1 MNVEA
6 GAGALARFKAVAA
19 AAEPD
24 LLEGALLVAT
34 LVDSGEDLDAARR
47 AIEEAAE
54 RVRALG
60 GNLDALR
67 TVLFREVGLR
77 GDDES
82 YDSPSNSS
90 VARVLARRKGMPI
103 TLSIVAIEVGR
114 RAGIE
119 LAGIGLPG
127 HFVVGGA
134 ALPPGVFLDPFDGGE
149 LRDAAG
155 LETRLEQIFGAPVA
169 LGAGPLRPEASRA
182 ILARVLRN
190 LRRSFE
196 RRDRWEEALAAL
208 EFSEALEPE
217 DAANGRER
225 GLLLLKMGRT
235 QEAIGYLER
244 YAAFAGGD
252 EAEGIQELIA
262 TLRGERPA
270 ADAQPHGHGPEPPRR
285 TFTLEEARALLPQV
299 RKITDAAVENFE
311 ELAEELESERQDVV
325 ERWAR
330 DVRALGIDV
339 KGLWLVDFDSGSG
352 YYCWKYPE
360 PGLDHYHGYEE
371 GFAGRLKIT

>member
-1 MNVEA
+1 MSVEA
-6 GAGALARFKAVAA
+6 GAGALARFKALAA
-19 AAEPD
+19 GADPD

-34 LVDSGEDLDAARR
+34 LVDPGENLDEARR
-47 AIEEAAE
+47 TIEETSE

-67 TVLFREVGLR
+67 TVLFRELGLR

-90 VARVLARRKGMPI
+90 VARVLARRRGMPI
-103 TLSIVAIEVGR
+103 TLSIVAIEVAR
-114 RAGIE
+114 RAGID
-119 LAGIGLPG
+119 LAGVGLPG

-134 ALPPGVFLDPFDGGE
+134 ALPPGVYLDPFDGGE
-149 LRDAAG
+149 LRDAPG

-169 LGAGPLRPEASRA
+169 LGAGPLRPEPNRA

-235 QEAIGYLER
+235 DEAIGYLER

-270 ADAQPHGHGPEPPRR
+270 AAGHGHGPEPPRR
-285 TFTLEEARALLPQV
+285 TFTLEEARAMLPQV
-299 RKITDAAVENFE
+299 RRITDAAVESFE
-311 ELAEELESERQDVV
+311 QLAEELESERQDVV

>member
-1 MNVEA
+1 VSVEA
-6 GAGALARFKAVAA
+6 RAGALARFKSLAA
-19 AAEPD
+19 GADPD

-34 LVDSGEDLDAARR
+34 LVDPEEDLEAARR
-47 AIEEAAE
+47 AVREASE

-60 GNLDALR
+60 GNLEALR
-67 TVLFREVGLR
+67 TVLFRELGLR

-90 VARVLARRKGMPI
+90 VARVLARRRGMPI
-103 TLSIVAIEVGR
+103 TLSILAIEVARG
-114 RAGIE
+114 AGIE
-119 LAGIGLPG
+119 LAGIGVPG

-134 ALPPGVFLDPFDGGE
+134 ALPPGVYLDPFDGGE

-169 LGAGPLRPEASRA
+169 LGDRPLRIDASRA

-235 QEAIGYLER
+235 DEAIGFLER

-252 EAEGIQELIA
+252 EAEGIEELIA
-262 TLRGERPA
+262 TLRGERPGA
-270 ADAQPHGHGPEPPRR
+270 EGHGHGPEPPRKV
-285 TFTLEEARALLPQV
+285 FTLDQARALLPRV
-299 RKITDAAVENFE
+299 RSMTDAAVEKFDQ
-311 ELAEELESERQDVV
+311 LAEELESEREDLVQ
-325 ERWAR
+325 RWAR
-330 DVRALGIDV
+330 DVRALGVEV
-339 KGLWLVDFDSGSG
+339 KGLWLVDFDSGAG

-360 PGLDHYHGYEE
+360 PGLDHFHGYEE
-371 GFAGRLKIT
+371 GFAGRLRIT

>member
-1 MNVEA
+1 VSVEA
-6 GAGALARFKAVAA
+6 GAGALARFKALAA
-19 AAEPD
+19 AEEPD

-34 LVDSGEDLDAARR
+34 LVDAGEDLDAARR
-47 AIEEAAE
+47 AIDQAAE
-54 RVRALG
+54 RVRTLG
-60 GNLDALR
+60 GTIEALR
-67 TVLFREVGLR
+67 TVLFRELGLR

-90 VARVLARRKGMPI
+90 VARVLARRRGMPI
-103 TLSIVAIEVGR
+103 TLSIVAIEVAR
-114 RAGIE
+114 RAGID

-155 LETRLEQIFGAPVA
+155 LETRLEQIFSAPVA
-169 LGAGPLRPEASRA
+169 LGSGPLRPEASRA

-208 EFSEALEPE
+208 EFSEVLEPE

-235 QEAIGYLER
+235 DEAIGFLER

-262 TLRGERPA
+262 TLRGERPGGEG
-270 ADAQPHGHGPEPPRR
+270 HGHGPEPPRR

-299 RKITDAAVENFE
+299 RRITDAAVESFE
-311 ELAEELESERQDVV
+311 QLAEELESERQEVV
-325 ERWAR
+325 ERWAH
-330 DVRALGIDV
+330 DVRALGIEV

-360 PGLDHYHGYEE
+360 AGLDHYHGYEE
-371 GFAGRLKIT
+371 GFPGRLKIT

>member
-1 MNVEA
+1 VSVEA
-6 GAGALARFKAVAA
+6 GTGALARFRALATE
-19 AAEPD
+19 AEPD

-34 LVDSGEDLDAARR
+34 LVDPAEDLDAARR
-47 AIEEAAE
+47 AVGDASE

-60 GNLDALR
+60 GNIEALR
-67 TVLFREVGLR
+67 TVLFRELGLR
-77 GDDES
+77 GDEES
-82 YDSPSNSS
+82 YDAPSNSS
-90 VARVLARRKGMPI
+90 VARVLSRKRGMPI
-103 TLSIVAIEVGR
+103 TLLIVAIEVAR

-119 LAGIGLPG
+119 LAGVGLPG
-127 HFVVGGA
+127 HFVVGGT
-134 ALPPGVFLDPFDGGE
+134 ALPPGVYLDPFDGGE

-155 LETRLEQIFGAPVA
+155 LESRLGQIFGAPVG
-169 LGAGPLRPEASRA
+169 LGETPLRPDPSRA

-196 RRDRWEEALAAL
+196 RRDRWEDALAAL

-235 QEAIGYLER
+235 DEAIVFLER

-252 EAEGIQELIA
+252 EAEGIEELIA
-262 TLRGERPA
+262 TLRGERPG
-270 ADAQPHGHGPEPPRR
+270 ADGEEHGPEPARR
-285 TFTLEEARALLPQV
+285 IFTLDEARALLPKV
-299 RKITDAAVENFE
+299 RQITNAAVEKFD
-311 ELAEELESERQDVV
+311 ELPEDLEAERQEVI
-325 ERWAR
+325 ERWAH
-330 DVRALGIDV
+330 DVRALGVEI

-360 PGLDHYHGYEE
+360 PALGHYHGYEE
-371 GFAGRLKIT
+371 GFSGRLQIT

>member
-1 MNVEA
+1 VSVEA
-6 GAGALARFKAVAA
+6 GAGILARFRALAGEA
-19 AAEPD
+19 DPD
-24 LLEGALLVAT
+24 LLEGALLVST
-34 LVDSGEDLDAARR
+34 LVDADEDLDAARR
-47 AIEEAAE
+47 AVREASE

-60 GNLDALR
+60 GNIEALR
-67 TVLFREVGLR
+67 TVLFQELGLK
-77 GDDES
+77 GDHES

-90 VARVLARRKGMPI
+90 VARVLARRRGMPI
-103 TLSIVAIEVGR
+103 TLSIVAIEVARG
-114 RAGIE
+114 AGIE
-119 LAGIGLPG
+119 LAGVGLPG
-127 HFVVGGA
+127 HFVVGGG
-134 ALPPGVFLDPFDGGE
+134 ALPPGVYLDPFDGGE

-169 LGAGPLRPEASRA
+169 LGEGPLRPDASRA

-208 EFSEALEPE
+208 DFTEALEPE

-235 QEAIGYLER
+235 DEAVGLLER

-252 EAEGIQELIA
+252 EAEGIEELIA
-262 TLRGERPA
+262 TLRGERPGA
-270 ADAQPHGHGPEPPRR
+270 EGHGPEPPRR
-285 TFTLEEARALLPQV
+285 VFTLDEARALFPQV
-299 RKITDAAVENFE
+299 RRITNAAVEKFE
-311 ELAEELESERQDVV
+311 ELAEELESERQELA

-330 DVRALGIDV
+330 EVRALGVEV
-339 KGLWLVDFDSGSG
+339 KGLWLVDFDSGAG

-360 PGLDHYHGYEE
+360 PGLDHFHGYEE
-371 GFAGRLKIT
+371 GFTGRLKLT

>member
-1 MNVEA
+1 VSVEA
-6 GAGALARFKAVAA
+6 LAGALARFRALAA
-19 AAEPD
+19 EAEPD
-24 LLEGALLVAT
+24 LLEGALLVST
-34 LVDSGEDLDAARR
+34 IVDPAEDLDAARR
-47 AIEEAAE
+47 AVRDASE

-60 GNLDALR
+60 GGIESLR
-67 TVLFREVGLR
+67 AVLFRELGLK

-90 VARVLARRKGMPI
+90 VARVLSRRRGMPI

-114 RAGIE
+114 GAGID
-119 LAGIGLPG
+119 LAGVGLPG
-127 HFVVGGA
+127 HFVVGGP

-149 LRDAAG
+149 LRDAPG

-169 LGAGPLRPEASRA
+169 LGTGPLKPDANRA

-196 RRDRWEEALAAL
+196 RRDRWEDALSAL
-208 EFSEALEPE
+208 DFSEALEPE

-235 QEAIGYLER
+235 EEAIVLLER
-244 YAAFAGGD
+244 YAAFAGGE
-252 EAEGIQELIA
+252 EAEGIEELIA
-262 TLRGERPA
+262 TLRGERAGA
-270 ADAQPHGHGPEPPRR
+270 AGEHGPEPPRR
-285 TFTLEEARALLPQV
+285 TFTLDEARALFPRV
-299 RKITDAAVENFE
+299 RQMTNAAVEKFE
-311 ELAEELESERQDVV
+311 ELPEEMDSERQDVI

-330 DVRALGIDV
+330 DVRALGIEV
-339 KGLWLVDFDSGSG
+339 KGLWLVDFDSGAG

-360 PGLDHYHGYEE
+360 PALDHFHGYEE
-371 GFAGRLKIT
+371 GFAGRLRLT

>member
-1 MNVEA
+1 VSVEA
-6 GAGALARFKAVAA
+6 AAAVLARFRAVAA

-34 LVDSGEDLDAARR
+34 LVDPEEDLDAARR
-47 AIEEAAE
+47 AVRDASE
-54 RVRALG
+54 RVGALG
-60 GNLDALR
+60 GNLEALR
-67 TVLFREVGLR
+67 TVLFREMGLR

-90 VARVLARRKGMPI
+90 VARVLARRRGMPI
-103 TLSIVAIEVGR
+103 TLSIIAIEVARG
-114 RAGIE
+114 AGIE
-119 LAGIGLPG
+119 LAGVGLPG
-127 HFVVGGA
+127 HFVVGGP
-134 ALPPGVFLDPFDGGE
+134 ALPPGVYLDPFDGGE

-169 LGAGPLRPEASRA
+169 LGGRPLRPDASRA

-235 QEAIGYLER
+235 EEAIGHLER

-252 EAEGIQELIA
+252 EAEGIEELIA

-270 ADAQPHGHGPEPPRR
+270 ADGAAHGHGPEPPRR
-285 TFTLEEARALLPQV
+285 TFTLDQARSLLPQV
-299 RKITDAAVENFE
+299 RRITDAAVERFE
-311 ELAEELESERQDVV
+311 ELAEELESERQDVA

-330 DVRALGIDV
+330 DVRALGVEV
-339 KGLWLVDFDSGSG
+339 KGLWLVDFDSGAG

-360 PGLDHYHGYEE
+360 PGLDHFHGYDE
-371 GFAGRLKIT
+371 GFTGRLKIT

>member
-1 MNVEA
+1 MSVEA
-6 GAGALARFKAVAA
+6 AAAALARFRALAA
-19 AAEPD
+19 EAEPD
-24 LLEGALLVAT
+24 LLEGSLLVSA
-34 LVDSGEDLDAARR
+34 LVDPGDDVDAARR
-47 AIEEAAE
+47 AIEQASE

-60 GNLDALR
+60 GNLEALR
-67 TVLFREVGLR
+67 TVLFRELELR

-90 VARVLARRKGMPI
+90 VARVLARRRGMPI

-169 LGAGPLRPEASRA
+169 LGSVPIRPEPSRG

-208 EFSEALEPE
+208 DFSEALEPE

-235 QEAIGYLER
+235 DEAIGYLER

-270 ADAQPHGHGPEPPRR
+270 AAGHAHGHGPEPPRR
-285 TFTLEEARALLPQV
+285 TFTLEEARAMLPQV
-299 RKITDAAVENFE
+299 RRITDAAVESFE
-311 ELAEELESERQDVV
+311 ELAEELESERQEVA

-330 DVRALGIDV
+330 DVRALGIEV

-360 PGLDHYHGYEE
+360 QGVDHYHGYDE